1 MAVQPRLCRT
11 WSETP
16 KTSFPGDTA
25 LIILGCSFY
34 HIHFIFPA
42 QNVDSVNL
50 LETAIEE
57 QAMEEIV
64 NPGGTADGDEA
75 AMSMIMSLLEA
86 DAGLGGPID
95 FNDLP
100 WPL

>member
-1 MAVQPRLCRT
+1 
-11 WSETP
+11 
-16 KTSFPGDTA
+16 
-25 LIILGCSFY
+25 
-34 HIHFIFPA
+34 
-42 QNVDSVNL
+42 
-50 LETAIEE
+50 
-57 QAMEEIV
+57 MEEIV

-100 WPL
+100 WPLWYCVIRTSFDLVKQCYDI

>member
-1 MAVQPRLCRT
+1 MVVCLLTGHSRE
-11 WSETP
+11 S
-16 KTSFPGDTA
+16 TSLLDT
-25 LIILGCSFY
+25 
-34 HIHFIFPA
+34 
-42 QNVDSVNL
+42 V
-50 LETAIEE
+50 IEE
-57 QAMEEIV
+57 QAMESIT
-64 NPGGTADGDEA
+64 NTAGTDDGDEA

>member
-1 MAVQPRLCRT
+1 MDSLDIK
-11 WSETP
+11 S
-16 KTSFPGDTA
+16 
-25 LIILGCSFY
+25 LIIF
-34 HIHFIFPA
+34 FAA
-42 QNVDSVNL
+42 QTVDSVNL

-57 QAMEEIV
+57 QAMEEIS